1 MKTYKLIG
9 IPYYTVSFSIKDAL
23 FTFLLNKI
31 GVTESNIEET
41 DILPNRDAFGKVFKT
56 LEEYENFEINY

>member
-9 IPYYTVSFSIKDAL
+9 LPYYTIAFDVKDAL

-41 DILPNRDAFGKVFKT
+41 TIEPNRDAFGKIFKS
-56 LEEYENFEINY
+56 LEEYQNFEINY

>member
-9 IPYYTVSFSIKDAL
+9 LPYYTVSFDVKDAL

-41 DILPNRDAFGKVFKT
+41 TIEPNRDAFGKVFKS